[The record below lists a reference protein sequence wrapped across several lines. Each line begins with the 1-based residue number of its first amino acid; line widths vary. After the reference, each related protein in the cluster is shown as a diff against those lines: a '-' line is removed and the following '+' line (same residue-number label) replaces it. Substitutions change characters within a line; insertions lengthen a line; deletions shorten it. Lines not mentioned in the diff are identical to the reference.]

1 MDKFYGRIV
10 FETMEQI
17 DNTDNLVLFLN
28 SIEFQ
33 KPELLRLD
41 FATIRTSV
49 SKNPDGKCVLT
60 VNCFDF
66 DYDTYKAD
74 YERLGL
80 EPDGF
85 TYDYFKSIS
94 NDSLRLTDI
103 MAECIN
109 KNDEM
114 RQIPLRLK
122 SVRLYFDYHSGDVYL
137 DFEKFATEECR
148 ELLLN
153 NSPALDIDVID
164 HDRALKLL
172 RECLNSID
180 EYSEGFEIKVKSI
193 MRTGIKKEELKAL
206 GFDYMVAFVEDYLE
220 KHNEEV

>member
-10 FETMEQI
+10 FDTIEQV
-17 DNTDNLVLFLN
+17 NNPDNLVLFLN

-49 SKNPDGKCVLT
+49 SKYPDGKCTLT

-66 DYDTYKAD
+66 DYDTYKVD

-94 NDSLRLTDI
+94 NDSLKLTDI
-103 MAECIN
+103 SAECIDN
-109 KNDEM
+109 IDDSKV
-114 RQIPLRLK
+114 IPLKLR
-122 SVRLYFDYHSGDVYL
+122 SIRLYFDHHSGDVYL
-137 DFEKFATEECR
+137 NFEKYATEECR
-148 ELLLN
+148 
-153 NSPALDIDVID
+153 NSM
-164 HDRALKLL
+164 LK
-172 RECLNSID
+172 RI
-180 EYSEGFEIKVKSI
+180 
-193 MRTGIKKEELKAL
+193 RQ
-206 GFDYMVAFVEDYLE
+206 
-220 KHNEEV
+220 EV